1 MSFQALARK
10 TVKGVMENN
19 LNLAVID
26 PLMQG
31 GTDIPGKTKWIP
43 IKTSTDG
50 ALVMGMMH
58 WIFDNKK
65 YDEKFLECPNLE
77 SAETI
82 GFKSYTNA
90 THLVIVDE
98 NHPNNRSFLKAED
111 LGLEE
116 EGFYVIKKNS
126 EELQN
131 SEKTSAAELFYN
143 GEIEGKTGKIKV
155 ATSLYLLNQGVK
167 RHSVEEYAEICG
179 IPSKQIEELAKEFTS
194 HGHKVAVDTL
204 GGTNSTN
211 ALPFTVALWLLPA
224 LMGSYN
230 MKGGMAVN
238 GPSFKTFAEGPKY
251 DLSTFE
257 GQVNPSGVK
266 ISREQFHYENTT
278 EYKNKVAEGKNPYP
292 SKLPWHTNGMSLDGQ
307 AMFSAVNKYPY
318 QCKILVNCF
327 ANPIYGTPGLY
338 QKTMI
343 EEIKKTS
350 NIPLIIS
357 VDIAM
362 GETTAFADYIVPD
375 TSVYEQWAMVPVR
388 ANINTQMTAVRHPII
403 EPATPKVGTSNQP
416 ISMETYLIEVAKKL
430 EMPGFGDDAI
440 KDAEGNLW
448 PLNTREDYF
457 MKAVA
462 NMAYDGDIV
471 GDISEEDNQIT
482 GLDNIPKEWEDAVK
496 ADELSAVKNVI
507 AKGGKFEDDINY
519 HDGEFMKY
527 GKPGKL
533 CFYSENLANS
543 KNSITGTYNE
553 GMPVWTPEV
562 LADGT
567 LLKDVYTSEEYP
579 FNICSSKS
587 KLRGI
592 SMLNNCPTL
601 QVLSDRN
608 YIEINALDA
617 KELGLTDGQEVRI
630 ESPTNEAEGVL
641 KIKEGVSRGTI
652 GISFGYGKWEY
663 GSKDTTIDGKVVEG
677 ENIRSLGIATNPL
690 SMADKSVGEKYGL
703 SDVVSGTHNRSGI
716 RAKIVKLG

>member
-10 TVKGVMENN
+10 TVKGVMDNK
-19 LNLAVID
+19 LNLAIID

-31 GTDIPGKTKWIP
+31 GTDVPGKTKWIP
-43 IKTSTDG
+43 IKPSTDG

-65 YDEKFLECPNLE
+65 YNEKFLECPNIEAAE
-77 SAETI
+77 SI
-82 GFKSYTNA
+82 GYKSYTNA
-90 THLVIVDE
+90 GHLVIVDE
-98 NHPNNRSFLKAED
+98 NHPNNRSFLRSED
-111 LGLEE
+111 LGLEGE
-116 EGFYVIKKNS
+116 DFYVIDKNTGKL
-126 EELQN
+126 ELN
-131 SEKTSAAELFYN
+131 HKVSAAELFYN
-143 GEIEGKTGKIKV
+143 GEIEGKDGKIKV
-155 ATSLYLLNQGVK
+155 ATSLYLLNQGVR
-167 RHSVEEYAEICG
+167 RHSIEEYAEICG
-179 IPSKQIEELAKEFTS
+179 IPSIEIEALAKEFAS

-230 MKGGMAVN
+230 MKGGMAIS
-238 GPSFKTFAEGPKY
+238 GPSFKAFAEGPKY

-257 GQVNPSGVK
+257 GQVKPSGVK

-278 EYKNKVAEGKNPYP
+278 EYKNKMEQGKNPYP

-307 AMFSAVNKYPY
+307 AMFSALNKYPY

-327 ANPIYGTPGLY
+327 ANPMYGTPGLY
-338 QKTMI
+338 QETMI

-388 ANINTQMTAVRHPII
+388 ANINTQMTAVRYPII

-416 ISMETYLIEVAKKL
+416 ISMETYLIEVAKKI

-440 KDAEGNLW
+440 KDADGKLW

-462 NMAYDGDIV
+462 NMAYDGDVV
-471 GDISEEDNQIT
+471 GDISEEDNKIT
-482 GLDNIPKEWEDAVK
+482 GLDSIPKDWEEAVK
-496 ADELSAVKNVI
+496 ADELSAVKNII
-507 AKGGKFEDDINY
+507 AKGGKFESDTNC

-527 GKPGKL
+527 VSPDKI

-543 KNSITGTYNE
+543 KNSITGSYNE
-553 GMPVWTPEV
+553 GSPVWIPEV

-567 LLKDVYTSEEYP
+567 LVNEVYSSEEYP
-579 FNICSSKS
+579 FSICSSKS

-601 QVLSDRN
+601 QVLSDKN
-608 YIEINALDA
+608 YIEINVLDA
-617 KELGLTDGQEVRI
+617 NELGLKDGQKVRI

-641 KIKEGVSRGTI
+641 KIKEGVSRGTL

-663 GSKDTTIDGKVVEG
+663 GSKDATIDGKVVEG
-677 ENIRSLGIATNPL
+677 EAIRSAGTATNPL

-716 RAKIVKLG
+716 RAKIVQIG